1 MSTVLTAAALR
12 LGTAA
17 LLLAPPTWER
27 LWPTDWTDLLTAP
40 GQLMWLLETLPAD
53 DIPAGELPLADP
65 VWIGPGEDCPT
76 DDCAGTGERE

>member
-17 LLLAPPTWER
+17 LLLAPPAWDR

-40 GQLMWLLETLPAD
+40 GQLVWLLETLPTD
-53 DIPAGELPLADP
+53 DLPPEHVPLADQA
-65 VWIGPGEDCPT
+65 EDCSA
-76 DDCAGTGERE
+76 DDSCAGRGER

>member
-17 LLLAPPTWER
+17 LLLAPPTWDR
-27 LWPTDWTDLLTAP
+27 VLPLLPTDLLTAP
-40 GQLMWLLETLPAD
+40 GHLVWLLETLPTD

-65 VWIGPGEDCPT
+65 LWVGPGEDCPT